1 MIDCL
6 FLSVGY
12 VTHLKKNVLPLEA
25 KDLLLCLNLTYASET
40 NHPNATN

>member
-12 VTHLKKNVLPLEA
+12 VTHFQNVLPLEA